1 MASNRLL
8 SPTMSLMKSPRQR
21 GSLMIITM
29 IFVIILTIA
38 AVSVLELSATAYRL
52 SMRNQLQSEARAV
65 GESEMEYLYYRFKAQ
80 VLAGTAAQG
89 APAALTLAG
98 ISDNSETP
106 TTIYTPF
113 LAAHATAGW
122 TVRRSLITDRYLQ
135 NERFPGTTKE
145 GNFTYLIAHIE
156 VIPPASSPFGTTADV
171 RIGRRFMNSSAP
183 IFQYSIFFQGDLE
196 FNPGG
201 AITTTIS
208 GDVVANGSIYMG
220 PQSGGTMMLNGKVR
234 YLGDHY
240 FNVTS
245 GGATTYSNP
254 NAPTVPVTLVAPTF
268 ATSQASQLE
277 TLQEP
282 ENLLGGIDV
291 TATATGRPDL
301 FGPSGSTDPSIWTA
315 ADLTLSENNVYRSLI
330 VPPPSASTYGT
341 ATSEYPNGLSTTL
354 DDSVISVQRAHNKA
368 NLVITVN
375 GNTVT
380 FVKINPVNGVS
391 TDATLFFNDPVASA
405 PPVISYTGTPVTP
418 TWTKA
423 VYDMREVKNV
433 TVLELDV
440 SVLKTKIDNART
452 LLPSTADLAIGYFD
466 FRGLIYFNLKGASST
481 TPIAVRLINGS
492 SLPFN
497 SAVSNVSGLG
507 GFSIATN
514 GGIYVKGN
522 YNTTAP
528 SISGVPVYPRSEDGT
543 AGYVPAMLIADSIT
557 LLSANWND
565 TNASAGLASR
575 VATGNT
581 ALNAGLLT
589 GNIPSTASKSSGGA
603 QNLVRYLED
612 WRGVNVNYF
621 GSIGRLFTSTKF
633 ISPYGGVGSIYYQP
647 NRSFG
652 FDHNILL
659 YAPPGTP
666 NTTSFSR
673 GSFFTW

>member
-1 MASNRLL
+1 
-8 SPTMSLMKSPRQR
+8 MKISDQR

-29 IFVIILTIA
+29 VFVIILTIA
-38 AVSVLELSATAYRL
+38 ATSVLQLSATAYRL
-52 SMRNQLQSEARAV
+52 SMRNQLQAEARAV
-65 GESEMEYLYYRFKAQ
+65 GESEMEYLYFRFKSQ

-89 APAALTLAG
+89 APGELAIAG
-98 ISDNSETP
+98 VCDNSADP
-106 TTIYTPF
+106 TTTFTPF
-113 LAAHATAGW
+113 LAAHNTAGW
-122 TVRRSLITDRYLQ
+122 RVKRSLITDRYLQ

-156 VIPPASSPFGTTADV
+156 IIPPASSPFGTTANV

-201 AITTTIS
+201 SITTTIS

-245 GGATTYSNP
+245 GGATIYSNP
-254 NAPTVPVTLVAPTF
+254 DTLTPPVTLVAPTF
-268 ATSQASQLE
+268 ATSQSSQLE
-277 TLQEP
+277 TLDEP

-291 TATATGRPDL
+291 TATAIGRPDL
-301 FGPSGSTDPSIWTA
+301 FGPSGRTDTSVWTGT
-315 ADLTLSENNVYRSLI
+315 DLATAENNIYRSLI
-330 VPPPSASTYGT
+330 VPPPSASTYGS
-341 ATSEYPNGLSTTL
+341 ATSEYPNALVTTA

-368 NLVITVN
+368 KLVITVN
-375 GNTVT
+375 GNAIT
-380 FVKINPVNGVS
+380 FTKINPVNGVS
-391 TDATLFFNDPVASA
+391 TDATLDFNNPLSS
-405 PPVISYTGTPVTP
+405 PVITYTGLPILP
-418 TWTKA
+418 NWTKS
-423 VYDMREVKNV
+423 VFDLREGKNV
-433 TVLELDV
+433 TIVEIDV
-440 SVLKTKIDNART
+440 SVLKAKLTAARARLT
-452 LLPSTADLAIGYFD
+452 STADLAIGYFD
-466 FRGLIYFNLKGASST
+466 FQGLLYVNLIGASSN
-481 TPIAVRLINGS
+481 TPAAVRLIKAS

-507 GFSIATN
+507 GFSVATN
-514 GGIYVKGN
+514 GGIYVVGD

-528 SISGVPVYPRSEDGT
+528 LVGGLPVYPRSEDGS
-543 AGYVPAMLIADSIT
+543 AGFVPAMLIADCIT
-557 LLSANWND
+557 LLSAGWND
-565 TNASAGLASR
+565 ANAGSALASR
-575 VATGNT
+575 VAVPNASDPADLTM

-589 GNIPSTASKSSGGA
+589 GNKPSTPIKTSGGA

-612 WRGVNVNYF
+612 WTGRNVSFY
-621 GSIGRLFTSTKF
+621 GSIGRLFTSNIF
-633 ISPYGGVGSIYYQP
+633 VASYGGVGSIYNQP